1 MTAERNCLI
10 LTQYRQNSDYNDF
23 IGKYYHFPAT
33 DKKNYLN
40 QFSSLPAEV
49 VYYEPDKKGEGV
61 FYGYGRII
69 KPPFV
74 DRKTP
79 DHYFVEISD
88 FKPFSKPVS
97 FKNESS
103 EILEKIHNTE
113 FYNYNNAVRK
123 IKPKFLDELCL
134 DGGILLNFKA
144 DAHLVQVLGEQLIE
158 SEQVGI
164 LELIKNSL
172 DAGAT
177 YCNVRIEKIKS
188 LPQIDTTRYK
198 YDQYEG
204 PVIVVEDN
212 GIGMSREVIEDGWLR
227 PATSLKTNIKEQI
240 KKEKAAAFKEGKLS
254 YYEALLN
261 QLKQQYKGR
270 IPIGE
275 KGVGRF
281 ATHRLGKKLII
292 TTKTVDV
299 DYELVLKINWDDFNP
314 NEQHT
319 LIDLSSVNV
328 SLTRQPLS
336 RDYGKSNSG
345 TRLVVYGGRENFE
358 WNEEII
364 RKINDSIN
372 QLNSPN
378 PNPQKIRPK
387 FIVDLSCPQL
397 GELPK
402 EPIYKEYSPIFTYYG
417 IVDKNGKID
426 ETTIE
431 FTPPNSIPLAPE
443 TISYKDYDLKYGN
456 PYWLKT
462 GNPACGAFYF
472 HFEIWYRDK
481 EWIEEPDAKRLF
493 DYLDE
498 HGGISVY
505 RDNTLILP
513 AEYSSKMDLYG
524 LGKKQSKQA
533 YRLNYRYLIA
543 NIEIDQIDNE
553 FLIDTTSRE
562 GLIGNRQAHD
572 FIELVKGIINLVEI
586 KYIEFRDKYT
596 SLTKGITRDPVKL
609 NDAVK
614 QQRQLLKNIDDNYP
628 IEQDPYSLFHQVV
641 ETVSGRKERLINL
654 DSSLKNLKASLEL
667 MEEIQDLL
675 KEKAAYGISVA
686 VSVHEIA
693 KITANFYSGISE
705 LLKKDVIDKIK
716 LEDLKSASASL
727 QSELKRLGPLRAIRN
742 EKPVEFPISKSINFA
757 YEVFKRKLEALN
769 ITFSYNKEDDFM
781 VYGRYGTMNQILTNL
796 FDNSIYWIPFGAAV
810 KRKIQIKLDKKKRT
824 LLFAD
829 NGTGVSEA
837 IRNNLFEPG
846 YSLKVPQSG
855 LGLYICKYYM
865 KAMKGDIYETHNRE
879 RLKDFN
885 PGAQFTLDFEKV
897 PSRKEEAL

>member
-1 MTAERNCLI
+1 
-10 LTQYRQNSDYNDF
+10 
-23 IGKYYHFPAT
+23 
-33 DKKNYLN
+33 
-40 QFSSLPAEV
+40 
-49 VYYEPDKKGEGV
+49 
-61 FYGYGRII
+61 
-69 KPPFV
+69 
-74 DRKTP
+74 
-79 DHYFVEISD
+79 
-88 FKPFSKPVS
+88 
-97 FKNESS
+97 
-103 EILEKIHNTE
+103 
-113 FYNYNNAVRK
+113 
-123 IKPKFLDELCL
+123 
-134 DGGILLNFKA
+134 
-144 DAHLVQVLGEQLIE
+144 
-158 SEQVGI
+158 
-164 LELIKNSL
+164 
-172 DAGAT
+172 
-177 YCNVRIEKIKS
+177 
-188 LPQIDTTRYK
+188 
-198 YDQYEG
+198 
-204 PVIVVEDN
+204 
-212 GIGMSREVIEDGWLR
+212 
-227 PATSLKTNIKEQI
+227 
-240 KKEKAAAFKEGKLS
+240 
-254 YYEALLN
+254 
-261 QLKQQYKGR
+261 
-270 IPIGE
+270 
-275 KGVGRF
+275 
-281 ATHRLGKKLII
+281 
-292 TTKTVDV
+292 
-299 DYELVLKINWDDFNP
+299 
-314 NEQHT
+314 
-319 LIDLSSVNV
+319 
-328 SLTRQPLS
+328 
-336 RDYGKSNSG
+336 
-345 TRLVVYGGRENFE
+345 
-358 WNEEII
+358 
-364 RKINDSIN
+364 
-372 QLNSPN
+372 
-378 PNPQKIRPK
+378 
-387 FIVDLSCPQL
+387 
-397 GELPK
+397 
-402 EPIYKEYSPIFTYYG
+402 
-417 IVDKNGKID
+417 
-426 ETTIE
+426 
-431 FTPPNSIPLAPE
+431 
-443 TISYKDYDLKYGN
+443 
-456 PYWLKT
+456 
-462 GNPACGAFYF
+462 
-472 HFEIWYRDK
+472 
-481 EWIEEPDAKRLF
+481 
-493 DYLDE
+493 
-498 HGGISVY
+498 
-505 RDNTLILP
+505 
-513 AEYSSKMDLYG
+513 
-524 LGKKQSKQA
+524 
-533 YRLNYRYLIA
+533 
-543 NIEIDQIDNE
+543 
-553 FLIDTTSRE
+553 
-562 GLIGNRQAHD
+562 
-572 FIELVKGIINLVEI
+572 LVKGIINLVEI

>member
-1 MTAERNCLI
+1 METRNCLI
-10 LTQYRQNSDYNDF
+10 LTQYRHDSDYNDF

-40 QFSSLPAEV
+40 QFSSLPIEV

-61 FYGYGRII
+61 FYGYGKIT
-69 KPPFV
+69 KPPFE
-74 DRKTP
+74 DKKTAN
-79 DHYFVEISD
+79 HYFVEITNFS
-88 FKPFSKPVS
+88 PFSNPVR
-97 FKNESS
+97 FKNETG
-103 EILEKIHNTE
+103 EILEKLHNSE
-113 FYNYNNAVRK
+113 SYNYNNAVRK
-123 IKPKFLDELCL
+123 IVPTFLDELCL
-134 DGGILLNFKA
+134 DGRILLNFKA

-177 YCNVRIEKIKS
+177 YCNVRIEKIRN
-188 LPQIDTTRYK
+188 LPSIDSKNYK
-198 YDQYEG
+198 FNQYDG
-204 PVIVVEDN
+204 PVIIIEDD
-212 GIGMSREVIEDGWLR
+212 GVGMTREIIEDGWLR

-240 KKEKAAAFKEGKLS
+240 KKEKAKAFQEGKLS
-254 YYEALLN
+254 YYESIIT
-261 QLKQQYKGR
+261 QLKHQYKGR

-281 ATHRLGKKLII
+281 ATHRLGRKLII
-292 TTKTVDV
+292 TTKTTEI

-314 NEQHT
+314 NQQNT
-319 LIDLSSVNV
+319 LIDLGSVNV
-328 SLTRQPLS
+328 TLTRQPLS
-336 RDYGKSNSG
+336 RDYGEANSG
-345 TRLVVYGGRENFE
+345 TQLIIYGGRENFD
-358 WNEEII
+358 WSDEII
-364 RKINDSIN
+364 RKINDSVN

-378 PNPQKIRPK
+378 PNPQKIRPV
-387 FIVDLSCPQL
+387 FIADFSCPQL

-402 EPIYKEYSPIFTYYG
+402 KPLYKEYNPIFSYYG
-417 IVDKNGKID
+417 IVDKDGKID

-431 FTPPNSIPLAPE
+431 FTPPNNIPLSPE
-443 TISYKDYDLKYGN
+443 IISYKDYDLKYGN

-462 GNPACGAFYF
+462 GNPTCGAFYF

-481 EWIEEPDAKRLF
+481 EWIEGPDSKTLF

-543 NIEIDQIDNE
+543 NIEIDQIDNA

-614 QQRQLLKNIDDNYP
+614 QQRQLLKNINDNYP
-628 IEQDPYSLFHQVV
+628 LEQDPYTLFYQVV
-641 ETVSGRKERLINL
+641 ETLGGRKERLINL

-693 KITANFYSGISE
+693 KITSNFYSGISE
-705 LLKKDVIDKIK
+705 LLQKDIIDKIK
-716 LEDLKSASASL
+716 LEDLRNASASL

-742 EKPVEFPISKSINFA
+742 ERAVEFPISKSIKFA
-757 YEVFKRKLEALN
+757 TEIFKRKLDELN
-769 ITFSYNKEDDFM
+769 ISFEFNPEDDFI
-781 VYGRYGTMNQILTNL
+781 VYGRYGTMNQVLTNL
-796 FDNSIYWIPFGAAV
+796 LDNSVYWIPFGNAT
-810 KRKIQIKLDKKKRT
+810 KRKIEIKLNKKKRI
-824 LLFAD
+824 LIFAD
-829 NGTGVSEA
+829 NGTGISEA

-865 KAMKGDIYETHNRE
+865 KAMNGDIYETHNRE
-879 RLKDFN
+879 RLKGIE

-897 PSRKEEAL
+897 PSRKEEAK